1 MTTDELYDLVSSL
14 EENHMTEEEI
24 INECLKLLYKE
35 DESIEL
41 LYNIN
46 DVLKWKGYFYQFQV
60 PEMPRKQYNSDEYGQ
75 IVSQCSK
82 SKIKTTELIKYL
94 QDCNDWRLTL
104 NSLHFIKM
112 SMIFELGIL
121 PKLLDEELLKKIYQY
136 NLYDFYMSLFLEK
149 HKESLVLKVALEKW
163 FETIGLSF
171 CRMKYMQFRLANEY
185 LLWTITK
192 NDKSPSSYLK
202 VNSIKVA
209 LSICPREYLCFNGK
223 EYYNKNMHK
232 NLVKYLALIDK
243 NEIKRIKDTYG
254 YLEDID
260 YDTGYKLLFNLIK

>member
-1 MTTDELYDLVSSL
+1 MTIEDVDDLVTSW
-14 EENHMTEEEI
+14 EEKNMTEEEI
-24 INECLKLLYKE
+24 VDGCLKLLYRE
-35 DESIEL
+35 DATMEL
-41 LYNIN
+41 FYNIN
-46 DVLKWKGYFYQFQV
+46 DVLNWKGYSYQFRV
-60 PEMPRKQYNSDEYGQ
+60 PDAPHKEFDSEEYGE

-82 SKIKTTELIKYL
+82 SKQKTLELIKYL
-94 QDCNDWRLTL
+94 HDCNEWRLTL

-112 SMIFELGIL
+112 SMLFELGIL
-121 PKLLDEELLKKIYQY
+121 PKFPDEALMKYMCQY
-136 NLYDFYMSLFLEK
+136 NLYDFYMSLFEAK
-149 HKESLVLKVALEKW
+149 HEENPIKIALEKW

-171 CRMKYMQFRLANEY
+171 CRMDYMQFRLANEY

-192 NDKSPSSYLK
+192 NDKTSSSYLK

-243 NEIKRIKDTYG
+243 NEIKRIKDKYG
-254 YLEDID
+254 YLEEVD
-260 YDTGYKLLFNLIK
+260 YDTGYKLLFNLI